1 MTNAKFDL
9 HLPGLIKILAE
20 NLYSDPRVGLR
31 ELIQNSHDS
40 ISRRQIE
47 HPDWQA
53 EPCIRILINKT
64 KDTIEIHDN
73 GSGLT
78 RDETVTYLAT
88 IGRGYTRELR
98 ERLAFEDTERYNSL
112 IGQFGLGFLSAFLL
126 AEAVEV
132 ETLSYRENSTP
143 VRWTSQGGES
153 YQLAT
158 GKRTEIGTTIRL
170 KLKPAMRFMA
180 NESTLDELVKRFADL
195 LSHPVYVASN
205 SHRSNSG
212 IAPWHSKNTAASL
225 QQFLKYRGTDEKPL
239 WFMKLKDHTL
249 SINQDSIT
257 IPLSGIIYIPPRS
270 IASVQEHGDST
281 VFIRNMFI
289 REKDRRLLPAWSR
302 FARGIIESPML
313 TPTVSREDIHEDEN
327 LSLVTQAIEQQ
338 FLAAFDTLSQKDSPQ
353 WASVLDAHANLIMAW
368 AAENR
373 DFFHRI
379 VHRVRLPTS
388 RGPLTLRDYLKQ
400 TKSKSIYFQAD
411 DSPRLS
417 DQVLLEGCGKPV
429 VDASWYGVLPFL
441 ERYEIENKGVR
452 LIQADTDIPAL
463 IRSVKDRK
471 LQPLLDR
478 FKDTP
483 YIVQLSEFEPA
494 GLPAVLVFDRSAEF
508 LSQVSNLN
516 DDNSLPPGLGTMLS
530 GCADEMMADG
540 QTTQGTLHLN
550 AKSTLINTLAAQAK
564 NGTLNENVLQ
574 LLYQAVRLFSD
585 RQMDA
590 KKCMEAWANLSK
602 SLETILQ

>member
-1 MTNAKFDL
+1 
-9 HLPGLIKILAE
+9 
-20 NLYSDPRVGLR
+20 
-31 ELIQNSHDS
+31 
-40 ISRRQIE
+40 
-47 HPDWQA
+47 
-53 EPCIRILINKT
+53 
-64 KDTIEIHDN
+64 
-73 GSGLT
+73 
-78 RDETVTYLAT
+78 
-88 IGRGYTRELR
+88 
-98 ERLAFEDTERYNSL
+98 
-112 IGQFGLGFLSAFLL
+112 
-126 AEAVEV
+126 
-132 ETLSYRENSTP
+132 
-143 VRWTSQGGES
+143 
-153 YQLAT
+153 
-158 GKRTEIGTTIRL
+158 
-170 KLKPAMRFMA
+170 
-180 NESTLDELVKRFADL
+180 
-195 LSHPVYVASN
+195 
-205 SHRSNSG
+205 
-212 IAPWHSKNTAASL
+212 
-225 QQFLKYRGTDEKPL
+225 
-239 WFMKLKDHTL
+239 MKLKDHTL
-249 SINQDSIT
+249 SLNQESIT

-289 REKDRRLLPAWSR
+289 REKDRRLLPAWAR

-338 FLAAFDTLSQKDSPQ
+338 FLAAFDTLSQQDSPQ

-441 ERYEIENKGVR
+441 ERYETENKGVR

-463 IRSVKDRK
+463 IRSVQDRK

-494 GLPAVLVFDRSAEF
+494 GLPAVLVFDRSVEF

-516 DDNSLPPGLGTMLS
+516 DDDSLPPGLGTMLS